1 MKANFLRLRE
11 FLVKEYPGQ
20 WNSIEGGLYPAPEW
34 TKYVSSL
41 LSAVQ
46 MFTMIVALVG
56 DSAWTYVPGF
66 RTPPEFYYKMKEN
79 AALTFIT
86 IFLIVPSY
94 VQSFAATAAFEIYVD
109 DKLVSLCTILFIL
122 LSFATLAEANFLTN
136 ADTISSSQ
144 KIFSKLETGR
154 MPHFSD
160 IVRALESIG
169 MKRGAY

>member
-109 DKLVSLCTILFIL
+109 DKL
-122 LSFATLAEANFLTN
+122 
-136 ADTISSSQ
+136 
-144 KIFSKLETGR
+144 IFSKLETGR